1 MRLVD
6 VMNFFAK
13 PKKAEGEA
21 ATWRSKFE
29 SDAVGKAEELEM
41 VKMKLQARLTEAET
55 AIDNLS
61 AKLAN
66 IEKGKGKLQGEI
78 NEAAVNLDQAVI
90 LNNLMEKKA
99 KQFDKLLGEWKAK
112 AAGLG
117 MDLDVAQME
126 CRNASS
132 ELFKVKNAYE
142 EGVAQLDEVRREN
155 KVLSNEIKDIMDQ
168 ISEGGRS
175 IHEIDKIRKRLEAE
189 KMELEAALSEA
200 EGALEQEENK
210 VP

>member
-1 MRLVD
+1 MGKNLESELDGLKAHYDEEVGGRD
-6 VMNFFAK
+6 EIIRQT
-13 PKKAEGEA
+13 KKYEGEA

-55 AIDNLS
+55 ATDNLS

-66 IEKGKGKLQGEI
+66 IDKAKGKLNGEI
-78 NEAAVNLDQAVI
+78 QEATVNLDQAVI
-90 LNNLMEKKA
+90 LSNLMEKKA
-99 KQFDKLLGEWKAK
+99 KQFDKLVAELKGKAD
-112 AAGLG
+112 GLG

-132 ELFKVKNAYE
+132 EVFKIKNAYE
-142 EGVAQLDEVRREN
+142 ESVLQLEAVRSEN

-168 ISEGGRS
+168 SV
-175 IHEIDKIRKRLEAE
+175 
-189 KMELEAALSEA
+189 
-200 EGALEQEENK
+200 K
-210 VP
+210 VADPS